1 MTRMRRILVPALL
14 LMLVPF
20 ATAQHVGPAHFG
32 GATSFHGGHFGPR
45 GFQRGY
51 FPLGLSNGFYD
62 DYLSDAGYPVP
73 AQPQVIVLQP
83 PQTAPVTEPAP
94 APAQPLM
101 IELQGDR
108 YVQISGEQSSHS
120 EMIDSP
126 SPAKLVTRSNHPA
139 ISDSSTPAVLIFRDG
154 HREEVSAYTIAG
166 STLYASSNYATTG
179 SWNQKIELSALNVPE
194 TIAANSDHPHPF
206 RIPSAANEVI
216 VGP

>member
-1 MTRMRRILVPALL
+1 MTRILVPALL

-45 GFQRGY
+45 GFHRGY
-51 FPLGLSNGFYD
+51 FPIGLYNGFYD
-62 DYLSDAGYPVP
+62 DDLFNGGYPT

-83 PQTAPVTEPAP
+83 PQPAP
-94 APAQPLM
+94 PVAEPVPTPAQPLM

-108 YVQISGEQSSHS
+108 YVQVSGGQPSHS

-126 SPAKLVTRSNHPA
+126 SRAKFVTRSSETAPLNA
-139 ISDSSTPAVLIFRDG
+139 TSPAVLIFRDG
-154 HREEVSAYTIAG
+154 HREEVTGYTIADG
-166 STLYASSNYATTG
+166 RLYVTSNYSTTG
-179 SWNQKIELSALNVPE
+179 FWIQKIELSALNLSE
-194 TIAANSDHPHPF
+194 TIAANNDRIHPF
-206 RIPSAANEVI
+206 RIPSSPNEVI